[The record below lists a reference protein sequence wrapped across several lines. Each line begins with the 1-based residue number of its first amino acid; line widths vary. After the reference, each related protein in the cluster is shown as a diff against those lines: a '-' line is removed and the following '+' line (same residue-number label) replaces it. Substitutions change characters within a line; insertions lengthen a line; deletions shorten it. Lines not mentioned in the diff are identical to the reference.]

1 MRRQSGEATSLWSTP
16 RPRSS
21 PFRYHGPMEA
31 QVAFNLGLVTGLF
44 LGLAAG
50 VLLTQA
56 ALYLSEVLSRLVAR
70 LLPLL
75 RRRVRS

>member
-1 MRRQSGEATSLWSTP
+1 
-16 RPRSS
+16 
-21 PFRYHGPMEA
+21 MEA

>member
-1 MRRQSGEATSLWSTP
+1 
-16 RPRSS
+16 
-21 PFRYHGPMEA
+21 MEA
-31 QVAFNLGLVTGLF
+31 QVSFNLGLATGLF

-56 ALYLSEVLSRLVAR
+56 ALYLSEVLSRLAVR
-70 LLPLL
+70 LLLFL

>member
-1 MRRQSGEATSLWSTP
+1 
-16 RPRSS
+16 
-21 PFRYHGPMEA
+21 MEA
-31 QVAFNLGLVTGLF
+31 QVAFNLGLATGLF

-50 VLLTQA
+50 VFLTQA

-75 RRRVRS
+75 RRRIGS